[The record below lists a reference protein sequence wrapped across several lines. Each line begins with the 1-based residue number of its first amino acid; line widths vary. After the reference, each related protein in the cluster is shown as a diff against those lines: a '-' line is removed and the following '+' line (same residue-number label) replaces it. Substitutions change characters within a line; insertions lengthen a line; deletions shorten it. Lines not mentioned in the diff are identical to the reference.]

1 MLDVLIFEFQKKKIW
16 LPGEPS
22 DIVHF
27 VSHVNRASLAS
38 SNARTI
44 CFSNFEAKNFI
55 ALIVA
60 TNQTGYRLPVS
71 TTTTPSIMLV
81 GKHAFWKVIIQLNN
95 SWLCCFRQNPVNPS
109 GSTYYI
115 VQHTSLF
122 FPQFLLSASVS
133 GWKNLNER
141 GLEPTT

>member
-1 MLDVLIFEFQKKKIW
+1 MFSSQISMLDVLIFEFQKKKIW

-60 TNQTGYRLPVS
+60 TNLTGYRLPVS

-81 GKHAFWKVIIQLNN
+81 GK
-95 SWLCCFRQNPVNPS
+95 
-109 GSTYYI
+109 
-115 VQHTSLF
+115 SLF
-122 FPQFLLSASVS
+122 LKSYYTTKQFVS
-133 GWKNLNER
+133 MLFSSKAR
-141 GLEPTT
+141 